1 MTITRI
7 ILIFVFLCSASICHA
22 QTYEQLIEHGLAAAA
37 ADSLEAA
44 EACFKEALRKSPNDY
59 RNSLVFTNLGRVQE
73 ARYWQNPA
81 DKKLADSALESYTV
95 ALSLTPEAVP
105 MLEARGDFLLKLQ
118 LYERAVR
125 DFSAALD
132 FAPKNKDIRL
142 HRAYSYFQIRLY
154 GESRADY
161 DKVLESDATNYAA
174 LLGLALICQ
183 QTDHKT
189 EAIERMNHLVELY
202 PDSTELYA
210 VRADIYMESR
220 QEDLALLD
228 LNHAISLEADNP
240 RYILARAYLHKQM
253 GNKRLALSDFNR
265 AIELGIPESSLRND
279 MKACR

>member
-1 MTITRI
+1 MTSIRRI
-7 ILIFVFLCSASICHA
+7 LLIIGLCSASICHA

-37 ADSLEAA
+37 ADSLEVA

-81 DKKLADSALESYTV
+81 DKKLADDALESYTV

-183 QTDHKT
+183 QPAHKT

-228 LNHAISLEADNP
+228 LDHAISLEADNP

>member
-7 ILIFVFLCSASICHA
+7 ILIFVFLCSASVCNA
-22 QTYEQLIEHGLAAAA
+22 QTYEQLIERGLAAAA
-37 ADSLEAA
+37 ADSLEVA
-44 EACFKEALRKSPNDY
+44 EDCFKEALRKSPNDY
-59 RNSLVFTNLGRVQE
+59 RNALVFTNLGRVQE
-73 ARYWQNPA
+73 TRYWKNTA
-81 DKKLADSALESYTV
+81 DKKLADDALESYTV

-105 MLEARGDFLLKLQ
+105 MLEARGNFLLKLE
-118 LYERAVR
+118 LYERAIR

-161 DKVLESDATNYAA
+161 EKVLESDATNYAA

-183 QTDHKT
+183 QTNHKT

-202 PDSTELYA
+202 PDSVEIYA

-228 LNHAISLEADNP
+228 LDHAVSLDTSNP
-240 RYILARAYLHKQM
+240 RYVLARAYLHKQM
-253 GNKRLALSDFNR
+253 GNKRQALNDFNQ
-265 AIELGIPESSLRND
+265 AIELGIPAASLRND